1 MRHTPALAVQLFE
14 AVPDLS
20 NATPVRIY
28 WEDTDA
34 GGVVYHANYL
44 KFFERARTEWLRVA
58 GAQQQALLVQT
69 GGTFV
74 VADVQVRYL
83 VPAKLDDLIMVTA
96 KLVEQGQVFLQI
108 EQQAWRGD
116 TLLAQGRVR
125 IAWVHTN
132 TLRPTRIPPLMLDA
146 LTRCK

>member
-1 MRHTPALAVQLFE
+1 
-14 AVPDLS
+14 
-20 NATPVRIY
+20 
-28 WEDTDA
+28 
-34 GGVVYHANYL
+34 
-44 KFFERARTEWLRVA
+44 VA

-74 VADVQVRYL
+74 VANVQVRYL
-83 VPAKLDDLIMVTA
+83 VSAKLDDLMMVTA
-96 KLVEQGQVFLQI
+96 KLVEQGQVSLQI

-125 IAWVHTN
+125 IAWVHAS

-146 LTRCK
+146 LIRDK